1 MKVKNIKINFIL
13 NLIRTFLGTFFILI
27 TMPYITRVLGSEN
40 LGKVEYTNS
49 IVAYFLLFTA
59 LGIPSYGIREVARTR
74 NNRKEL
80 SKTMIELMLIL
91 LITTIVG
98 YCIFFFMIFNVKQL
112 EKEKILLI
120 VMGTNI
126 IFTNIGVQWF
136 YQGIENQM
144 YITIRFIIAKLI
156 TLGAL
161 FLLVKTQNNYIVY
174 GAIIVGME
182 SGSNIFNLFNL
193 KKYIDIKKEYFKELN
208 IKRHVKPIMTIFV
221 AAVSVS
227 IYLQLDSVMIG
238 SIAGPEYVGF
248 YSVANKLVRFIMVLV
263 TALGAVMMP
272 RLSNCLK
279 VGDKKGYINYANY
292 SLKYIL
298 FISIPSMVGVSL
310 IAKQIIEIMAGE
322 NFTESVLTMQIISPI
337 IFIVGLAYF
346 IGFQVLYPQGLEKYY
361 TYSVTIAAVINFAFN
376 YTFIPK
382 YYQNGAAMGTVIA
395 ELTGVLM
402 MLY

>member
-1 MKVKNIKINFIL
+1 
-13 NLIRTFLGTFFILI
+13 
-27 TMPYITRVLGSEN
+27 
-40 LGKVEYTNS
+40 
-49 IVAYFLLFTA
+49 
-59 LGIPSYGIREVARTR
+59 
-74 NNRKEL
+74 
-80 SKTMIELMLIL
+80 
-91 LITTIVG
+91 
-98 YCIFFFMIFNVKQL
+98 
-112 EKEKILLI
+112 
-120 VMGTNI
+120 
-126 IFTNIGVQWF
+126 
-136 YQGIENQM
+136 
-144 YITIRFIIAKLI
+144 
-156 TLGAL
+156 L
-161 FLLVKTQNNYIVY
+161 FLLVKTQNNYIIY

-208 IKRHVKPIMTIFV
+208 IKRHAKPIMTIFV
-221 AAVSVS
+221 ATISVS
-227 IYLQLDSVMIG
+227 IYLQLDAVMIG

-248 YSVANKLVRFIMVLV
+248 YSVANKLVKFVMILV

-310 IAKQIIEIMAGE
+310 VAKQIIEIMAGE
-322 NFTESVLTMQIISPI
+322 NFTESILTMQIISPI

-361 TYSVTIAAVINFAFN
+361 TYSVTIAAIINFVFN

-382 YYQNGAAMGTVIA
+382 YYQNGAAIGTVIA

-402 MLY
+402 MLYFAKDKLKELEFWNFKNLKYILSAIIMGVVIILIKTLNLNNIYTLVFSISLGGLTYITSLILLKEEITIQGLNIIKKRILKM